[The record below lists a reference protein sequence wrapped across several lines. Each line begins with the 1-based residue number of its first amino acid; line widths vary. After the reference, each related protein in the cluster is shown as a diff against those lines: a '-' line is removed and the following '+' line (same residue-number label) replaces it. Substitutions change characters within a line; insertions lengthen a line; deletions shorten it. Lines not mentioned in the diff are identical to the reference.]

1 MACFVKT
8 LQALNYVNNLGMTK
22 KKGIIAA
29 VVVLVGLGALY
40 GYYGYL
46 YKDARNISTEEAS
59 FAIPSSKL
67 AEDYAADITASDAK
81 YLNKTIAIT
90 GTVKSAEGMVVM
102 VDPSVV
108 WSFDQKPAGSKTGQ
122 AVTIKGRCIG
132 YDEIF
137 GEVKLDQCTISE

>member
-1 MACFVKT
+1 MVFIGLFVKT
-8 LQALNYVNNLGMTK
+8 LQSLHYVNNQGMTK

-67 AEDYAADITASDAK
+67 AED
-81 YLNKTIAIT
+81 
-90 GTVKSAEGMVVM
+90 
-102 VDPSVV
+102 
-108 WSFDQKPAGSKTGQ
+108 
-122 AVTIKGRCIG
+122 
-132 YDEIF
+132 
-137 GEVKLDQCTISE
+137 